1 MLAHQP
7 KWRVSW
13 FYKYPNNIIPYA
25 QAPRDLRVNPIYCPC
40 LRRRPWHIF
49 ANLQKTR
56 PMYLN
61 YPVLSSLS
69 NQLSPTKD
77 YMMKKCK
84 AMVEL
89 YQAIPDL
96 ACLMLV
102 KICRMII
109 ACISTFQKIEG
120 VQASWTKFFKGSR
133 RLCWDL
139 SKIPTHQI
147 ITRLYSRLQFL
158 PSHFML
164 TFKEAFYTGF
174 FEQAQHSRLF
184 SLVITKYQA

>member
-7 KWRVSW
+7 KWRINW
-13 FYKYPNNIIPYA
+13 FRKYPNNIIPYG
-25 QAPRDLRVNPIYCPC
+25 QTPRDLWVNLVYCPC
-40 LRRRPWHIF
+40 LRRRPWHVF

-61 YPVLSSLS
+61 YPIISSPS
-69 NQLSPTKD
+69 NQLSPTED
-77 YMMKKCK
+77 YMLKECK
-84 AMVEL
+84 SMIQL

-109 ACISTFQKIEG
+109 ACISTFQKTEG
-120 VQASWTKFFKGSR
+120 VTPTWTKFFEGSKG
-133 RLCWDL
+133 LCWDL
-139 SKIPTHQI
+139 SKTPTHQI
-147 ITRLYSRLQFL
+147 IMGLYSRLQFL

-164 TFKEAFYTGF
+164 TFEEAFYTRF
-174 FEQAQHSRLF
+174 LEQAQHSHLF
-184 SLVITKYQA
+184 NPVLTDY